1 MDNLLLTSMAINH
14 YAAICH
20 PLHYTLLMTP
30 CRWALLV
37 GGSGGMAH
45 SNSLT
50 QTLMLIYHSV
60 LTRDASFFVCDF
72 KPLLRLSCSDAHLI
86 EDLMMVLTG
95 LWGISPLFCIIS
107 SYAHIFLA
115 VAWVPS
121 AQGKKKAL
129 TTCTSHLSMLILF
142 YSSLFATYLKSP
154 CHWGVE
160 EMKLAYAS
168 EEGNCFVSRDGVFQQ
183 FWHPFKD
190 VEIVKKGQKYK
201 HVKSEQ

>member
-30 CRWALLV
+30 CRCGLLV
-37 GGSGGMAH
+37 GGSWGVSH
-45 SNSLT
+45 FDSLT

-168 EEGNCFVSRDGVFQQ
+168 EEGNCFVSRDRVFQQ

-190 VEIVKKGQKYK
+190 VESVKKGQKYK
-201 HVKSEQ
+201 HVKTEQ

>member
-30 CRWALLV
+30 CRCGLLV
-37 GGSGGMAH
+37 GGSWGVSH
-45 SNSLT
+45 FDSLT

-60 LTRDASFFVCDF
+60 LTRDASFFVCNF
-72 KPLLRLSCSDAHLI
+72 KPLLRLFCSDAHLS
-86 EDLMMVLTG
+86 EDLMIVLTG

-129 TTCTSHLSMLILF
+129 ATCTSHLSMLILF

-154 CHWGVE
+154 CHGGVE
-160 EMKLAYAS
+160 EMKLAMHLKKEIAL
-168 EEGNCFVSRDGVFQQ
+168 
-183 FWHPFKD
+183 W
-190 VEIVKKGQKYK
+190 VETESSSNFGIPLKM
-201 HVKSEQ
+201 

>member
-1 MDNLLLTSMAINH
+1 MWAAGGWVMGSVPLWLFDPNLGANLSF
-14 YAAICH
+14 
-20 PLHYTLLMTP
+20 YTNLEMPHFL
-30 CRWALLV
+30 C
-37 GGSGGMAH
+37 
-45 SNSLT
+45 
-50 QTLMLIYHSV
+50 Y
-60 LTRDASFFVCDF
+60 F
-72 KPLLRLSCSDAHLI
+72 KPLLRLFCSDAHLN
-86 EDLMMVLTG
+86 DNLMMVLTG

-129 TTCTSHLSMLILF
+129 ATCTSHLSMVILF

-160 EMKLAYAS
+160 EIKLAYAS
-168 EEGNCFVSRDGVFQQ
+168 EEGNCFASRDGVFQQ
-183 FWHPFKD
+183 FWHTFKD
-190 VEIVKKGQKYK
+190 VEIVKEGQKYK